1 MPTKFDKL
9 PVSLGGAATTL
20 SPFLILLDFF
30 AVHELN
36 KLVLI
41 IFDSYLS
48 KPLLI
53 ELNPHECMS
62 YLQLFYLTY
71 LYLFVI
77 ITLFFI
83 SAIP

>member
-1 MPTKFDKL
+1 MQPQL
-9 PVSLGGAATTL
+9 CA
-20 SPFLILLDFF
+20 PFLIPLNFF

-53 ELNPHECMS
+53 ELNTHECMF
-62 YLQLFYLTY
+62 YLQLFYLMY

-77 ITLFFI
+77 IILFLI
-83 SAIP
+83 STIP